1 MSLRFR
7 KTITLAPGLRLNL
20 GARGISLSAGPRG
33 ASVTLGRNGLFG
45 NVGLP
50 GTGLSYRT
58 RLDGRR
64 GNAAEPDE
72 PEPPAEPIPIT
83 ATIGSDGRLILTDPD
98 GAPLPEEAREAALWR
113 NRATLT
119 DLLERRAAE
128 LNEWS
133 DRLIRPHLRTPA
145 PGSIAAAFVPDPFDL
160 PRPEKPDPANTGLF
174 ASWFGGRERA
184 EARYQEDLSAYRA
197 AISEWRAA
205 EENHRVEQE
214 AARAR
219 HERWRNG
226 DGAAAQDRFETRLAA
241 IGWPRETLVSYETS
255 RSELQADV
263 DLPELEAMPTETA
276 RVMKQEMRV
285 LMSVKGEQERR
296 LDYATHVHS
305 IGFRIAGEAF
315 AAMPG
320 LGSVLISGFSQRQSR
335 ATGQVEEEYLYS
347 VRIERS
353 GWERIEFSQLDQ
365 IDPVEALTRFD
376 LRRNMTRTGIFR
388 PIIPF

>member
-20 GARGISLSAGPRG
+20 GARGVSLSAGPRG

-64 GNAAEPDE
+64 VNAAEPDE
-72 PEPPAEPIPIT
+72 PEPIPIT
-83 ATIGSDGRLILTDPD
+83 ATIGTDGRLILTDPD
-98 GAPLPEEAREAALWR
+98 GAPLPDEAREAALWR
-113 NRATLT
+113 NRATLK

-145 PGSIAAAFVPDPFDL
+145 PGSIAAAFTPDPFDL
-160 PRPEKPDPANTGLF
+160 PRPEKPDPADTGLF

-226 DGAAAQDRFETRLAA
+226 DGAAAQYRFETRLAA
-241 IGWPRETLVSYETS
+241 IGWPRETLVSYQTN

-285 LMSVKGEQERR
+285 LMSVKGEEERR

-320 LGSVLISGFSQRQSR
+320 LGSVLISGFSQRRSR
-335 ATGQVEEEYLYS
+335 ATGRVEEEYLYS

-353 GWERIEFSQLDQ
+353 GWERIDFSQLDQ
-365 IDPVEALTRFD
+365 IDPLEALTRFD
-376 LRRNMTRTGIFR
+376 LRRDMTRTGIFR

>member
-20 GARGISLSAGPRG
+20 GARGVSLSAGPRG

-50 GTGLSYRT
+50 GTGLSIRT

-64 GNAAEPDE
+64 GTAAEPDE
-72 PEPPAEPIPIT
+72 PKAPAETIPIT
-83 ATIGSDGRLILTDPD
+83 ATIGADGRLIVTDLD
-98 GAPLPEEAREAALWR
+98 RAPLPEEAREAALWR

-145 PGSIAAAFVPDPFDL
+145 PGLIAATFVPDPFDL
-160 PRPEKPDPANTGLF
+160 TRPEKPDPADTGLF
-174 ASWFGGRERA
+174 VSWYGGRERA

-219 HERWRNG
+219 YERWCNG
-226 DGAAAQDRFETRLAA
+226 DGAAAQDRFETRLGA
-241 IGWPRETLVSYETS
+241 ISWPRETLVSYQS
-255 RSELQADV
+255 SQAELQADV
-263 DLPELEAMPTETA
+263 DLPELEEMPTETA
-276 RVMKQEMRV
+276 RVMKQEMQV
-285 LMSVKGEQERR
+285 VMSVKGEEERR

-305 IGFRIAGEAF
+305 IGFLIAGEAF

-335 ATGQVEEEYLYS
+335 ATGRVEDEYLYS

-353 GWERIEFSQLDQ
+353 GWERIDFSQLDQ
-365 IDPVEALTRFD
+365 IDPVEALNRFD
-376 LRRNMTRTGIFR
+376 LRRDMTRTGVFR
-388 PIIPF
+388 PVLPF

>member
-20 GARGISLSAGPRG
+20 GARGVSLSAGPRG

-64 GNAAEPDE
+64 RNAAEPDE
-72 PEPPAEPIPIT
+72 PVPPAEPIPII
-83 ATIGSDGRLILTDPD
+83 ATIGTDGRLILTDPD
-98 GAPLPEEAREAALWR
+98 GAPLPAEAREAAVR
-113 NRATLT
+113 GNRATLT

-145 PGSIAAAFVPDPFDL
+145 PGLVAAAFVPDPFDL
-160 PRPEKPDPANTGLF
+160 PRPEKPGQADTGLF
-174 ASWFGGRERA
+174 ATCFGGQEGA
-184 EARYQEDLSAYRA
+184 EARHQEDLSAYRA

-219 HERWRNG
+219 QERWRNG

-241 IGWPRETLVSYETS
+241 ISWPRETLVSYQTS

-263 DLPELEAMPTETA
+263 DLPELEEMPTETA

-285 LMSVKGEQERR
+285 LMSVKGEEERR

-305 IGFRIAGEAF
+305 IGFRISGEAF

-335 ATGQVEEEYLYS
+335 ATGRVEEEYLYS

-353 GWERIEFSQLDQ
+353 GWERIDFSRLEQ
-365 IDPVEALTRFD
+365 IDPVEALSLFD
-376 LRRNMTRTGIFR
+376 VRRDMTRTGVFR
-388 PIIPF
+388 PIRPF

>member
-7 KTITLAPGLRLNL
+7 KTITLAPGLRLNV
-20 GARGISLSAGPRG
+20 GARGVSLSAGPRG

-64 GNAAEPDE
+64 GKAVEPDE
-72 PEPPAEPIPIT
+72 PDPATEQIPIT
-83 ATIGSDGRLILTDPD
+83 ATIGTDGRLILTDPD
-98 GAPLPEEAREAALWR
+98 GALLLEEAKEAALWR

-119 DLLERRAAE
+119 DLLERRATE

-133 DRLIRPHLRTPA
+133 DRLIRPHLKTPA
-145 PGSIAAAFVPDPFDL
+145 PRSIAAAFVPDPFDL
-160 PRPEKPDPANTGLF
+160 PRPEKPDPADTGLF

-219 HERWRNG
+219 HARWRNG
-226 DGAAAQDRFETRLAA
+226 DGAAAQDRFETRLTA
-241 IGWPRETLVSYETS
+241 ISWPRETLVSYQTS

-276 RVMKQEMRV
+276 RVIKQEMRV

-320 LGSVLISGFSQRQSR
+320 LSSVLISGFSQRQSR
-335 ATGQVEEEYLYS
+335 ATGRAEEEYLYS

-353 GWERIEFSQLDQ
+353 GWERIDFSQLDQ

-376 LRRNMTRTGIFR
+376 LRRDMSRTGIFR
-388 PIIPF
+388 PIRPF

>member
-20 GARGISLSAGPRG
+20 GTRGVSLSAGPRG

-64 GNAAEPDE
+64 GAAAESDE
-72 PEPPAEPIPIT
+72 PEAPAVAIPIT
-83 ATIGSDGRLILTDPD
+83 ATIEADGRLILTDPD

-119 DLLERRAAE
+119 DLLERRARE

-145 PGSIAAAFVPDPFDL
+145 PDSITAAFVPDPFDL
-160 PRPEKPDPANTGLF
+160 PRPEKPDPADTGLF
-174 ASWFGGRERA
+174 SSWFGGRERA

-205 EENHRVEQE
+205 EENQRVEQE

-226 DGAAAQDRFETRLAA
+226 DGAAAQDRFETRLGA
-241 IGWPRETLVSYETS
+241 IGWPRETLVSYQTS
-255 RSELQADV
+255 RAELQADV
-263 DLPELEAMPTETA
+263 DLPELEEMPTETA
-276 RVMKQEMRV
+276 RVMKQELRV
-285 LMSVKGEQERR
+285 GMSVKGEEERR

-335 ATGQVEEEYLYS
+335 ATGRVEEEYLYS

-353 GWERIEFSQLDQ
+353 GWERIDFSQLDQ
-365 IDPVEALTRFD
+365 IDAVEALTRFD
-376 LRRNMTRTGIFR
+376 LRRDMTRTGVFR
-388 PIIPF
+388 PVRPF

>member
-1 MSLRFR
+1 MSMRFR

-20 GARGISLSAGPRG
+20 GARGVSVSAGPRG

-58 RLDGRR
+58 RLNGRR
-64 GNAAEPDE
+64 GPAAESDD
-72 PEPPAEPIPIT
+72 PEAPAEVIPIT
-83 ATIGSDGRLILTDPD
+83 VTIAADGFLILTDPD
-98 GAPLPEEAREAALWR
+98 GSPLPADAKEAALRR
-113 NRATLT
+113 NRTTLN
-119 DLLERRAAE
+119 DILARRAVE

-133 DRLIRPHLRTPA
+133 DRLIRPHLGTPA
-145 PGSIAAAFVPDPFDL
+145 PGSIAADFVPDPFAL
-160 PRPEKPDPANTGLF
+160 PRPEKPDTEDTGLF

-184 EARYQEDLSAYRA
+184 EARYQEELSAYRA

-214 AARAR
+214 AARAS

-226 DGAAAQDRFETRLAA
+226 DGAVAQDRFENRLGA
-241 IGWPRETLVSYETS
+241 ISWPRETHVSYQTIGA
-255 RSELQADV
+255 ELQADV
-263 DLPELEAMPTETA
+263 DLPELDDMPSETA
-276 RVMKQEMRV
+276 KVMKQAMRV
-285 LMSVKGEQERR
+285 AMSVKGDTQRR

-335 ATGQVEEEYLYS
+335 ATGRVEEEYLYS
-347 VRIERS
+347 VRIERA
-353 GWERIEFSQLDQ
+353 GWERIDFSRLDQ

-376 LRRNMTRTGIFR
+376 LRRDMTRTGVFR
-388 PIIPF
+388 PVLPL